1 MATRKKLKRKY
12 LIYLDKS
19 IAALLASIDRINN
32 VHDTYKIEES
42 LILLTNAW
50 ELFAKGI
57 LIRDR
62 EKIYLADGR
71 SITAEDAITKL
82 VAKNY
87 LTENQAQHIQQI
99 ISLRNSAM
107 HSVLPDI
114 PQEIVFHLMFY
125 GVKFFKDIISGEFP
139 TYKSKCSGNFLSI
152 SFDTFTTYADKLQKL
167 ISKARKRGTPEQ
179 ELLWLLERGVR
190 FKGGQ
195 YISQN
200 KFEDEIK
207 KLGRKKRLYHHL
219 KISDFI
225 RGADM
230 VVVVPVQAPK
240 GYTADINLR
249 KSSNKAG
256 AALPVMIK
264 KTDLE
269 EDYPYLTSEIARKIN
284 KGTNFV
290 AKSAAVLMLKNNTT
304 YHQAVRSSKSGKIN
318 RYSQKALDYL
328 KDYLQKN
335 PNYNPFSKS

>member
-19 IAALLASIDRINN
+19 INALLASIDRINS
-32 VHDTYKIEES
+32 VHDVYKVEES

-50 ELFAKGI
+50 ELLAKGI
-57 LIRDR
+57 LMRDK
-62 EKIYLADGR
+62 ENIILADGR
-71 SITAEDAITKL
+71 TISAEDAVTKL
-82 VAKNY
+82 VTKSY
-87 LTENQAQHIQQI
+87 LTEGQSQNIQQI
-99 ISLRNSAM
+99 ISLRNSAI
-107 HSVLPDI
+107 HSVLPYI

-125 GVKFFKDIISGEFP
+125 GVKFFKDLISKEFP
-139 TYKSKCSGNFLSI
+139 AYASKCSGNFLSL

-167 ISKARKRGTPEQ
+167 ISKARKKGTPEQ
-179 ELLWLLERGVR
+179 ELVWLLERGVR
-190 FKGGQ
+190 FKGGH
-195 YISQN
+195 YIAQS
-200 KFEDEIK
+200 KFEEEIK

-225 RGADM
+225 KNTDM

-249 KSSNKAG
+249 KGSSKAG
-256 AALPVMIK
+256 GALPVMIK
-264 KTDLE
+264 KTEVE
-269 EDYPYLTSEIARKIN
+269 EDYPYLTSEIGKEIA

-290 AKSAAVLMLKNNTT
+290 AKAATALGLKNNST

-318 RYSQKALDYL
+318 RYSKKALDYL

-335 PNYNPFSKS
+335 PDYNPFSKT